1 MFSIKQDL
9 SYEER
14 IQLAVK
20 WIQNS
25 HHLVVFT
32 GAGISTKSGIPD
44 YRGPDGVWTRRD
56 KGLPPPKMK
65 MTMDQVQPNS
75 GHEAIVELQNR
86 GFLKFLISQNV
97 DGLHLRSGI
106 SSEKIAELHG
116 NRHLMRCLTCD
127 CQHPKENLWDSAK
140 WGNGYRTSPVRD
152 NQPGCPKCGGR
163 IISSVVNFGDPMPQ
177 KEMEISQQNSLSAD
191 VFLVIGSSLAV
202 MPAASFPILSKENG
216 AKLIIINHQETAY
229 DEIGDLLFHESAGN
243 TLQLILQALLP

>member
-1 MFSIKQDL
+1 MSPTKQDL

-25 HHLVVFT
+25 QHLVVFT
-32 GAGISTKSGIPD
+32 GAGISTESGIPD

-56 KGLPPPKMK
+56 KGLPPLKMK

-86 GFLKFLISQNV
+86 GLLKFLISQNV

-106 SSEKIAELHG
+106 SSEIIAELHG

-127 CQHPKENLWDSAK
+127 LQHPKDYLWDSTK
-140 WGNGYRTSPVRD
+140 WGNGYRTSPIRD
-152 NQPGCPKCGGR
+152 NQPGCPACGGR
-163 IISSVVNFGDPMPQ
+163 LMSSVVNFGDPMPQ
-177 KEMEISQQNSLSAD
+177 KEMDLAQHHSMAAD
-191 VFLVIGSSLAV
+191 VLIVIGSSLAV
-202 MPAASFPILSKENG
+202 MPAASFPLIAKENG
-216 AKLIIINHQETAY
+216 SKLIIINHQETMY
-229 DEIGDLLFHESAGN
+229 DSEADLCFHESAGA
-243 TLQLILQALLP
+243 TLQAILSAINE